1 MSVKKL
7 LEIHDGRF
15 QVLIPNFNKRV
26 KEKPGVITTSLDSE
40 VRFIR
45 HVRNK
50 GQWQELSVSVCPTRT
65 KLVYFTRPYRSIEN
79 QDHLQWILKFGSLLN
94 E

>member
-1 MSVKKL
+1 MSLKKL

-50 GQWQELSVSVCPTRT
+50 GQ
-65 KLVYFTRPYRSIEN
+65 
-79 QDHLQWILKFGSLLN
+79 
-94 E
+94 